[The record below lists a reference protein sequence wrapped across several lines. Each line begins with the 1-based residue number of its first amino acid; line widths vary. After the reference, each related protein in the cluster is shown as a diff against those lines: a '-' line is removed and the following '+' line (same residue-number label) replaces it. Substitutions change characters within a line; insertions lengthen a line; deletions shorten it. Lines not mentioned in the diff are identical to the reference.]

1 MEPTNPY
8 KVGQKVKIL
17 HTDYAPVFPVGSIG
31 TVQATVDS
39 IGVELSHPKHPTGL
53 YFDTKEIEP
62 YWADYGV
69 PTGGVP
75 RVVTAVPEGF
85 ENLKDKP
92 YATLDRRIV
101 VTKKPDL
108 NDILRERLNPLNVQI
123 SGDHYKNLSIQPIE
137 YIMAN
142 SIPYSEGNII
152 KYVTR
157 WRNKGG
163 IKDLEKARHYIDL
176 LIAEEAKNG

>member
-1 MEPTNPY
+1 MEPT
-8 KVGQKVKIL
+8 
-17 HTDYAPVFPVGSIG
+17 
-31 TVQATVDS
+31 
-39 IGVELSHPKHPTGL
+39 
-53 YFDTKEIEP
+53 
-62 YWADYGV
+62 YGV

-75 RVVTAVPEGF
+75 RVA
-85 ENLKDKP
+85 
-92 YATLDRRIV
+92 II
-101 VTKKPDL
+101 KKPDL
-108 NDILRERLNPLNVQI
+108 NDMLRERLNPLNVQI
-123 SGDHYKNLSIQPIE
+123 SGDHYKHLKIQPFE

>member
-1 MEPTNPY
+1 MEP
-8 KVGQKVKIL
+8 
-17 HTDYAPVFPVGSIG
+17 S
-31 TVQATVDS
+31 
-39 IGVELSHPKHPTGL
+39 
-53 YFDTKEIEP
+53 
-62 YWADYGV
+62 YGV

-75 RVVTAVPEGF
+75 RVT
-85 ENLKDKP
+85 
-92 YATLDRRIV
+92 II
-101 VTKKPDL
+101 KKPDL
-108 NDILRERLNPLNVQI
+108 NDILRERLNPLNVQV

>member
-1 MEPTNPY
+1 MEP
-8 KVGQKVKIL
+8 
-17 HTDYAPVFPVGSIG
+17 S
-31 TVQATVDS
+31 
-39 IGVELSHPKHPTGL
+39 
-53 YFDTKEIEP
+53 
-62 YWADYGV
+62 YGV

-85 ENLKDKP
+85 ENLNDMLHAK
-92 YATLDRRIV
+92 LDRRIV
-101 VTKKPDL
+101 ITKPD
-108 NDILRERLNPLNVQI
+108 PLKTQI
-123 SGDHYKNLSIQPIE
+123 SGDHYKNLKIQPFE

>member
-1 MEPTNPY
+1 MEPN
-8 KVGQKVKIL
+8 
-17 HTDYAPVFPVGSIG
+17 
-31 TVQATVDS
+31 
-39 IGVELSHPKHPTGL
+39 
-53 YFDTKEIEP
+53 
-62 YWADYGV
+62 YGV

-75 RVVTAVPEGF
+75 RVAS
-85 ENLKDKP
+85 NLHEFLEAKLGSSELGR
-92 YATLDRRIV
+92 TLIY
-101 VTKKPDL
+101 KAAPD
-108 NDILRERLNPLNVQI
+108 PLKTQI
-123 SGDHYKNLSIQPIE
+123 SGDHYKHLKIQPFE

>member
-1 MEPTNPY
+1 MEP
-8 KVGQKVKIL
+8 
-17 HTDYAPVFPVGSIG
+17 
-31 TVQATVDS
+31 
-39 IGVELSHPKHPTGL
+39 
-53 YFDTKEIEP
+53 
-62 YWADYGV
+62 DYGV

-75 RVVTAVPEGF
+75 RTAA
-85 ENLKDKP
+85 NLNEFLHAKLGSSELGRTMIYK
-92 YATLDRRIV
+92 ATVI
-101 VTKKPDL
+101 P
-108 NDILRERLNPLNVQI
+108 NPLHTQI
-123 SGDHYKNLSIQPIE
+123 SGDHYKHLKIQPFE

-142 SIPYSEGNII
+142 TIPYSEGNII

>member
-1 MEPTNPY
+1 MEPN
-8 KVGQKVKIL
+8 
-17 HTDYAPVFPVGSIG
+17 
-31 TVQATVDS
+31 
-39 IGVELSHPKHPTGL
+39 
-53 YFDTKEIEP
+53 
-62 YWADYGV
+62 YGV

-75 RVVTAVPEGF
+75 SPSTGYTPAKSGLAEHIRSE
-85 ENLKDKP
+85 
-92 YATLDRRIV
+92 LDRRIV
-101 VTKKPDL
+101 VTTKPD
-108 NDILRERLNPLNVQI
+108 PLKTQI